1 MCRHRPQVWSSP
13 VSQNRQVRTPYVR
26 GLRRTLATLAPLL
39 SRIEATERHQ
49 LKQEDAQVH
58 NEERFKLILVAFSSL
73 DKSNI
78 PDIIAK
84 VD

>member
-1 MCRHRPQVWSSP
+1 M
-13 VSQNRQVRTPYVR
+13 
-26 GLRRTLATLAPLL
+26 RRTLATLAPLL
-39 SRIEATERHQ
+39 SRIEATERRQ

-73 DKSNI
+73 DKFNI
-78 PDIIAK
+78 PYFLAK